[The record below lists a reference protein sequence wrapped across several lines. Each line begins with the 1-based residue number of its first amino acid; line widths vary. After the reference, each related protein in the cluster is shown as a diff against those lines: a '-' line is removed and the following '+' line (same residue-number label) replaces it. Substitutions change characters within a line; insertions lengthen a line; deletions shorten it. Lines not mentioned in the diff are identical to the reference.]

1 MRNLKANYNK
11 SAIMK
16 NAWKLF
22 KAQDIKTMEMFAD
35 CMRKSWNIA
44 KNGMAVNDIS
54 IIYNKYYKQVYWFI
68 FVRVGNMAH
77 IAEELTNDVFVK
89 AQRHIESGNYDV
101 YMAKMNTWLINIAKN
116 IVIDHFRTAHADKYV
131 SVDNFV
137 DAETGKEL
145 FQIADNCESDNVETN
160 EMQIAINNAMSSLK
174 PKYRRVAE
182 LFFMEQKQYNE
193 ISEILD
199 IPLGSVKGMINR
211 CRATLQE
218 KLQVLRTA

>member
-1 MRNLKANYNK
+1 MKNLKANYNK

-16 NAWKLF
+16 HAWKLF
-22 KAQDIKTMEMFAD
+22 KAQDVRTMEMFSN
-35 CMRKSWNIA
+35 CLRQSWNIA
-44 KNGMAVNDIS
+44 KNGMAINDIS
-54 IIYNKYYKQVYWFI
+54 AIYNKYYKQVYYFI

-77 IAEELTNDVFVK
+77 IAEELTNDVFIK
-89 AQRHIESGNYDV
+89 AQRHIESNNYDV
-101 YMAKMNTWLINIAKN
+101 YRSKINTWLFFIAGN

-137 DAETGKEL
+137 DAETGREK
-145 FQIADNCESDNVETN
+145 FQIADSSHEDNVEN
-160 EMQIAINNAMSSLK
+160 SEMSIAIKNAMSTLK

-193 ISEILD
+193 ISEILN
-199 IPLGSVKGMINR
+199 IPMGSVKGMINR

-218 KLQVLRTA
+218 QLQVLRTA